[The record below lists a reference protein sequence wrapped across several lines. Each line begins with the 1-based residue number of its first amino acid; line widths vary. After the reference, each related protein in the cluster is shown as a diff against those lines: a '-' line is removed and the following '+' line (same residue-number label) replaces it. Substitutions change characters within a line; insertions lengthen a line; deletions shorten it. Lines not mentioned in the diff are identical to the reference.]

1 MAAGD
6 EDVERA
12 GYKVARFLGYDC
24 LKPDESTVVR
34 FRLSLRPTSIKENVP
49 VVMFLLEQDFYA
61 SYIYAEQRN
70 IIGRATTVNRSH
82 V

>member
-24 LKPDESTVVR
+24 LKPD
-34 FRLSLRPTSIKENVP
+34 
-49 VVMFLLEQDFYA
+49 
-61 SYIYAEQRN
+61 QR
-70 IIGRATTVNRSH
+70 VE
-82 V
+82 